1 MSREARKGKLG
12 CGGLTGPPVA
22 GLRAG
27 TRKAVK
33 GCDDEQ
39 EMPMR
44 LVLAAAALAA
54 FALPALA
61 QGQPARPPAGQRPPA
76 AQQQPQPP
84 EPPPIFLC
92 RTAEEVCTLGIV
104 TGNNQIV
111 VIFTNAPGAE
121 GVAKP
126 IDVSSGDGSP
136 LDLSQNMGR
145 VVLLT
150 GAYDPKTGLTKAEL
164 VEAASP
170 LVSTLIKAQ
179 VAGGGDEGAPS
190 RGGKPSA
197 QRKR

>member
-1 MSREARKGKLG
+1 MMNRRCPCALSSPLRLW
-12 CGGLTGPPVA
+12 PPSPSP
-22 GLRAG
+22 RS
-27 TRKAVK
+27 RKASRRV
-33 GCDDEQ
+33 
-39 EMPMR
+39 
-44 LVLAAAALAA
+44 
-54 FALPALA
+54 
-61 QGQPARPPAGQRPPA
+61 RPPASARPRPPPA
-76 AQQQPQPP
+76 AKRPPGAQQQPQPP

-164 VEAASP
+164 VEA
-170 LVSTLIKAQ
+170 
-179 VAGGGDEGAPS
+179 
-190 RGGKPSA
+190 
-197 QRKR
+197 